1 MATKKVLKKKIT
13 IEEVETPKE
22 ATPEIVEKK
31 EVKSEPIKERTYDE
45 LVLLSKEEFQKV
57 EALVREWKAK
67 FKPQ

>member
-1 MATKKVLKKKIT
+1 MATKKVLKKKTVT

-22 ATPEIVEKK
+22 TTPEIVEKK
-31 EVKSEPIKERTYDE
+31 SEPIKVWTYDE

-57 EALVREWKAK
+57 EALVRAGKAK